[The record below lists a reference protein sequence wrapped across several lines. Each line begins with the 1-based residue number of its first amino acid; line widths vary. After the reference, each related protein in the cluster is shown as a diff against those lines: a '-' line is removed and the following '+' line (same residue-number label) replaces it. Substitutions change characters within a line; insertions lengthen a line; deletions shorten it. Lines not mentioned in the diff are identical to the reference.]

1 MTVRLPPERAHN
13 RAAAP
18 PAFRG
23 AGVKSKAA
31 MRLSR
36 HFLPVL
42 KESPTDAQIV
52 SHKLM
57 LRAGLVRQTAAGI
70 YAWLPLGLRVLR
82 KIEQIVREEQD
93 RAGAIELL
101 MPTLQSADLW
111 RESGRYD
118 AYGPEMLRIKD
129 RHDRDMLYGPTN
141 EEMITSIFRESAR
154 SYRDL
159 PRTLYHIQWKF
170 RDEVRPRFGVMRGR
184 EFLMKDAYSFD
195 IDEAG
200 ARHSYNRMFVSYLN
214 TYARMGLRAIPM
226 QADTGPIGGDL
237 SHEFIVLAPTGESD
251 VFYHSNWETSVAPGA
266 VDFDDAEALQAIVSG
281 AVADYAATDEKRDSA
296 REAETGEALRQSRGI
311 EVGHIFYF
319 GTKYSEPMGLEVQ
332 GPDGSKLTP
341 HMGSYGIG
349 VSRLV
354 GAIIEAS
361 HDDAGIVWPDTVAP
375 YAVGLINM
383 RADDATCAAAAD
395 DLYAR
400 LNAAGVDT
408 LYDDRDER
416 GGAKFATMDLIG
428 LPWQIVVGPKG
439 IAKGVVELKRRATGE
454 KLELSI
460 EDAIAKVRG

>member
-1 MTVRLPPERAHN
+1 
-13 RAAAP
+13 
-18 PAFRG
+18 
-23 AGVKSKAA
+23 

-42 KESPTDAQIV
+42 KESPADAQIV

-70 YAWLPLGLRVLR
+70 YAWLPLGQRVLR
-82 KIEQIVREEQD
+82 KIADIVREEQD
-93 RAGAIELL
+93 RAGGIELL
-101 MPTLQSADLW
+101 MPTLQSAELW

-118 AYGPEMLRIKD
+118 AYGPEMLRITD
-129 RHDRDMLYGPTN
+129 RHDREMLYGPTN
-141 EEMITSIFRESAR
+141 EEMITSIFRDSAR

-159 PRTLYHIQWKF
+159 PRILYHIQWKF

-200 ARHSYNRMFVSYLN
+200 ARHSYNRMFVAYLN
-214 TYARMGLRAIPM
+214 TFARMGLRAIPM

-237 SHEFIVLAPTGESD
+237 SHEFIVLAPTGESE
-251 VFYHSNWETSVAPGA
+251 VFYHSNWEKPAELSS
-266 VDFDDAEALQAIVSG
+266 VDFDDVAGLQQIVSG
-281 AVADYAATDEKRDSA
+281 YTADYAATDEKRDEA
-296 REAETGEALRQSRGI
+296 REAEAGDALRQSRGV

-319 GTKYSEPMGLEVQ
+319 GEKYSKPMGLKVQ
-332 GPDGSKLTP
+332 GPDGSEMIP

-349 VSRLV
+349 VSRLM

-361 HDDAGIVWPDTVAP
+361 HDDNGIIWPDAVAP
-375 YAVGLINM
+375 YQVGIINM
-383 RADDATCAAAAD
+383 RVDDEACAAAAD
-395 DLYAR
+395 DLYAK
-400 LNAAGVDT
+400 LQAAGVEV

-428 LPWQIVVGPKG
+428 IPWQIVVGPKG
-439 IAKGVVELKRRATGE
+439 VAKGVVEVKRRATAE
-454 KLELSI
+454 KVELSI
-460 EDAIAKVRG
+460 EDALAKVIG